1 MSAGGGLEQECRT
14 FTRYL
19 VRRDPTPYVIGK
31 YAAAHTASPAMAQAE
46 GKGSSR
52 FDVRLTAIARR
63 HPLLAVMADAYARI
77 FAPRGLLRK
86 KLVLLLA
93 IIETSPVL
101 FPEVDLV
108 RTPPV
113 ALQAVALGV
122 RFALFAVALLV
133 GTIIVL
139 PLRIVTR

>member
-1 MSAGGGLEQECRT
+1 MSADLEQECRT

-31 YAAAHTASPAMAQAE
+31 YAAAHTASPAMAQTE

-63 HPLLAVMADAYARI
+63 HPVLAVMADAYARI
-77 FAPRGLLRK
+77 FVPRGLLRK

-101 FPEVDLV
+101 FREVDLV

-113 ALQAVALGV
+113 LWQAAVLGV
-122 RFALFAVALLV
+122 RFALFAVALVV
-133 GTIIVL
+133 GSFIFL
-139 PLRIVTR
+139 PLRIVSR

>member
-1 MSAGGGLEQECRT
+1 MSAGLEQECRT

-31 YAAAHTASPAMAQAE
+31 YAAAHTASPAMAEAE
-46 GKGSSR
+46 NRGR
-52 FDVRLTAIARR
+52 FDARLTAIARR
-63 HPLLAVMADAYARI
+63 HPVLTVMADAYARI
-77 FAPRGLLRK
+77 FVPRGLLRK

-101 FPEVDLV
+101 FREVDLE
-108 RTPPV
+108 RPAALP
-113 ALQAVALGV
+113 LQAAALGV
-122 RFALFAVALLV
+122 RFAVFAVALL
-133 GTIIVL
+133 GGIIIFL

>member
-1 MSAGGGLEQECRT
+1 MSAGLEQECRT

-31 YAAAHTASPAMAQAE
+31 YAAAHTASPAMARAE
-46 GKGSSR
+46 GKASSR

-63 HPLLAVMADAYARI
+63 HPVLAVMADAYARI

-101 FPEVDLV
+101 FREVDLV
-108 RTPPV
+108 RTPPLP
-113 ALQAVALGV
+113 LQAAALGA
-122 RFALFAVALLV
+122 RFALFALALIA
-133 GTIIVL
+133 GTIIFL